1 MRIALDDFGT
11 GYSSLSYLT
20 HLPISTL
27 KIDKS
32 FIDFL
37 SSDHPQASLVEEIIR
52 IGRRMN
58 LSVVAEG
65 VETREQ
71 LDRLAEQDCDKIQGY
86 YFSRPLPPQ
95 ELEAFLANWGQDPGP
110 NG

>member
-1 MRIALDDFGT
+1 
-11 GYSSLSYLT
+11 
-20 HLPISTL
+20 
-27 KIDKS
+27 
-32 FIDFL
+32 
-37 SSDHPQASLVEEIIR
+37 
-52 IGRRMN
+52 MN

-95 ELEAFLANWGQDPGP
+95 ELEAFLADWEHDPGST
-110 NG
+110 G